1 MIQEMKETID
11 HMAAQFK
18 RYEPLIERYEL
29 ASQANSFLKQR
40 RALKK
45 GVG

>member
-29 ASQANSFLKQR
+29 ASQANSLLKQR
-40 RALKK
+40 RAFKK
-45 GVG
+45 GMV